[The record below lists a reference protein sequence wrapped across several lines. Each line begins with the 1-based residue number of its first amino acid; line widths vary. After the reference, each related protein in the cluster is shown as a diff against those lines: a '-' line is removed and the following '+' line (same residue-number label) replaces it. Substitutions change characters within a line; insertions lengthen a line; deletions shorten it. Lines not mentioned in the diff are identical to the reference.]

1 MFLWSGQ
8 TLQWTRALVRVKARD
23 LARAKALD
31 LLAKVQNRLVKERD
45 IRKAS
50 ATVPPEKERAKE
62 TARERCALDLLVKV
76 QNLLVKERAKAT
88 ETIVVAKLPLLPR
101 PLICLICLMKR
112 KPNRNRPPHP

>member
-1 MFLWSGQ
+1 M
-8 TLQWTRALVRVKARD
+8 VRVRAKVQKRPV
-23 LARAKALD
+23 RAKALD

-101 PLICLICLMKR
+101 PLICLMKR
-112 KPNRNRPPHP
+112 KPNRNRPPPP

>member
-1 MFLWSGQ
+1 M
-8 TLQWTRALVRVKARD
+8 VRVKARD
-23 LARAKALD
+23 LARAKALN

-45 IRKAS
+45 IRKAN
-50 ATVPPEKERAKE
+50 ATVPLEKVKE